1 MILTFYM
8 CTLKQIHIN
17 FLVYYKKLSIKLAT
31 VLHALKKSYLWQE
44 TEMDLWWDQGI
55 PQHWPG
61 LQQSWPPVL
70 LAALKWETSL
80 FHPVFQDI
88 SIFLYVHVFQN
99 SGIYH
104 RAAPLKQGRTAQLSR
119 SCWSLPLLSWKGEWT
134 SFKEICKQ
142 SFAQMSLRWP

>member
-8 CTLKQIHIN
+8 YTLKQIHIN

-88 SIFLYVHVFQN
+88 SIFFV
-99 SGIYH
+99 
-104 RAAPLKQGRTAQLSR
+104 RARISKLRYLPPR
-119 SCWSLPLLSWKGEWT
+119 SSPKAGTYSSTFSVLLVPAITVLKGEWT